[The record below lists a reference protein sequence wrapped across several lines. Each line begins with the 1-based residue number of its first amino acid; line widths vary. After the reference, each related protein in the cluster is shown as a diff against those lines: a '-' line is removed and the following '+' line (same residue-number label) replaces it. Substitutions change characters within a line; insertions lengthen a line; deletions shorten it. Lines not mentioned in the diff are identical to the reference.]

1 MINTGYQEPKLCV
14 KKFTC
19 PHCGVLAQQSW
30 KNRIEVTNY
39 FIDGLNNYVFF
50 YRNKLEKW
58 DEEVVRD
65 FCKSFS
71 SNFKKLEHE
80 IFPLGLNLSTCRS
93 CEQFTVWIEDK
104 IIFPKQSLMPEPNED
119 LEEDI
124 KLLYRE
130 ASNIFHDSPR
140 AAAALLR
147 VCIEKLCQS
156 LEPQKGS
163 LHDCINK
170 LSKKRGLNS
179 HLVNT
184 LHICRVIGNEAVH
197 PGTIDFEEDSDK
209 VKFLFFLVNDI
220 ADELVSK
227 PKKIQESYGHILNQN
242 ATSK

>member
-1 MINTGYQEPKLCV
+1 MINKSYQEPELRA

-30 KNRIEVTNY
+30 KNRIEVTSY
-39 FIDGLNNYVFF
+39 FIQSLNNYVFIF
-50 YRNKLEKW
+50 RSNLDKWEEKT
-58 DEEVVRD
+58 VRD
-65 FCKSFS
+65 FVKSFS
-71 SNFKKLEHE
+71 SEFKNLNHE

-93 CEQFTVWIEDK
+93 CEQSTVWIEED
-104 IIFPKQSLMPEPNED
+104 IVFPRQSLMPEPNED

-124 KLLYRE
+124 KHLYRE

-147 VCIEKLCQS
+147 VCIEKLCRS
-156 LEPQKGS
+156 LISQKGS

-170 LSKKRGLNS
+170 LRDTKGLNS
-179 HLVNT
+179 QIVDT

-197 PGTIDFEEDSDK
+197 SGTIDFEEDSDK
-209 VKFLFFLVNDI
+209 VKFHFFLVNDI

-227 PKKIQESYGHILNQN
+227 PKQIQESYGLILNQN
-242 ATSK
+242 ATS